1 MTVLVSPG
9 DIVVAGEDGVVI
21 VPKDRA
27 AEVLRRAREID
38 ERETKMVPY
47 IKQHRSLQKA
57 IEIFNRI

>member
-1 MTVLVSPG
+1 M
-9 DIVVAGEDGVVI
+9 
-21 VPKDRA
+21 PKDRA
-27 AEVLRRAREID
+27 AEGLRRAREID

>member
-1 MTVLVSPG
+1 MLVSPG

>member
-1 MTVLVSPG
+1 MLVSPG

-47 IKQHRSLQKA
+47 IKQHRSLQKT